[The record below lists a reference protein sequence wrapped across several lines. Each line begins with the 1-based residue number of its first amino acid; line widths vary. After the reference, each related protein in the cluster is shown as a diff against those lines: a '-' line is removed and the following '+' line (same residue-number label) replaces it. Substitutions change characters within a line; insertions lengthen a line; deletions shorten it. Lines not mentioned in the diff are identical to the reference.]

1 MGKLFG
7 ITGGIGSGKSVV
19 SSVLKL
25 MGFAVYDCDSRAKW
39 LMNTSPNIKNGLIAM
54 FGNDVYDTGG
64 MLNRQLLGS
73 KIFNNQELLDRVN
86 SIVHP
91 VVKQDLA
98 EWCNSQGTDVC
109 FVESAILYE
118 SGLDSMVAGVIN
130 VSAPVELRIRRV
142 MARSGLSAEQV
153 QERINNQNKALHD
166 AEKDYEIETDEI
178 TPILPQIVR
187 FLEKEE
193 AL

>member
-7 ITGGIGSGKSVV
+7 ITGGIGCGKSVV

-39 LMNTSPNIKNGLIAM
+39 LMNTSQDIKNGLTAI
-54 FGNDVYDTGG
+54 FGDEVYAGG

-73 KIFNNQELLDRVN
+73 KIFSNKESLDKVN

-91 VVKQDLA
+91 VVKQDLT
-98 EWCNSQGTDVC
+98 EWCDTQNNSIC

-130 VSAPVELRIRRV
+130 VSAPEELRIRRV
-142 MARSGLSAEQV
+142 MARSGLSAQQV
-153 QERINNQNKALHD
+153 RARISNQNKVSHD
-166 AEKDYEIETDEI
+166 MAKEYEVINDEM

-187 FLEKEE
+187 FLEKEK

>member
-1 MGKLFG
+1 MCKLFG

-39 LMNTSPNIKNGLIAM
+39 LMNTSQDIKNGLTAI
-54 FGNDVYDTGG
+54 FGDEVYVGG

-73 KIFNNQELLDRVN
+73 KIFNNKELLDKVN

-91 VVKQDLA
+91 VVKQDLT
-98 EWCNSQGTDVC
+98 EWRDSQNNGIC

-118 SGLDSMVAGVIN
+118 SGLDSMVTGVIN

-142 MARSGLSAEQV
+142 MARSGLSAQQV
-153 QERINNQNKALHD
+153 RARISNQNKVSHD
-166 AEKDYEIETDEI
+166 MAKEYEVINDEM

-187 FLEKEE
+187 FLEKEK

>member
-19 SSVLKL
+19 SGVLKL

-39 LMNTSPNIKNGLIAM
+39 LMNSSQDIKKGLVAM
-54 FGNDVYDTGG
+54 FGDAVYDAGG
-64 MLNRQLLGS
+64 MLNKQLLGC
-73 KIFNNQELLDRVN
+73 KIFNNQESLERVN

-98 EWCNSQGTDVC
+98 KWCNSQGTGIC

-130 VSAPVELRIRRV
+130 VSAPVELRIKRV

-166 AEKDYEIETDEI
+166 AAKDYEIVNDEV

-187 FLEKEE
+187 FLEKED

>member
-39 LMNTSPNIKNGLIAM
+39 LMNTSQDIKNGLTAI
-54 FGNDVYDTGG
+54 FGDEVYAGG

-73 KIFNNQELLDRVN
+73 KIFSNKESLDKVN

-98 EWCNSQGTDVC
+98 KWRDSQSKSIC

-142 MARSGLSAEQV
+142 MARSGLSAQQV
-153 QERINNQNKALHD
+153 RARISNQNKVSHD
-166 AEKDYEIETDEI
+166 LAKEYEVINDEM

-187 FLEKEE
+187 FLEKEK

>member
-39 LMNTSPNIKNGLIAM
+39 LMNTSQDIKNGLTAI
-54 FGNDVYDTGG
+54 FGDEVYAGG

-73 KIFNNQELLDRVN
+73 KIFSNKESLDKIN

-91 VVKQDLA
+91 VVKQDLT
-98 EWCNSQGTDVC
+98 EWCDTQNNSIC

-130 VSAPVELRIRRV
+130 VSAPEELRIRRV
-142 MARSGLSAEQV
+142 MARSGLSAQQV
-153 QERINNQNKALHD
+153 RARISNQNKVSHD
-166 AEKDYEIETDEI
+166 MAKEYEVINDEM

-187 FLEKEE
+187 FLEKEK

>member
-64 MLNRQLLGS
+64 MRFRKLDNPG
-73 KIFNNQELLDRVN
+73 FN
-86 SIVHP
+86 S
-91 VVKQDLA
+91 
-98 EWCNSQGTDVC
+98 
-109 FVESAILYE
+109 
-118 SGLDSMVAGVIN
+118 
-130 VSAPVELRIRRV
+130 RIR
-142 MARSGLSAEQV
+142 
-153 QERINNQNKALHD
+153 
-166 AEKDYEIETDEI
+166 
-178 TPILPQIVR
+178 
-187 FLEKEE
+187 
-193 AL
+193 